1 MFLSGLEIA
10 VGHSGRPGHWQLG
23 WTETWWRRPVDAEV
37 GDGADPMS
45 VSDSVFRGT
54 QVETEVQVVCWEH
67 STMRGSDAEQGLTA
81 HCV

>member
-1 MFLSGLEIA
+1 M
-10 VGHSGRPGHWQLG
+10 
-23 WTETWWRRPVDAEV
+23 DAEV

-45 VSDSVFRGT
+45 VSDSVFKGT

-81 HCV
+81 QCV